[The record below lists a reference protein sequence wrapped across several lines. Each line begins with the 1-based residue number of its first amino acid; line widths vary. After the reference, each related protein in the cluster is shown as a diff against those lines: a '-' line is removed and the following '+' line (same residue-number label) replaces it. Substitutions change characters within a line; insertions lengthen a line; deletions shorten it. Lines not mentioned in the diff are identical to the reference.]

1 MAVDMFLKLDGIKG
15 ESVDAKHPNEIEVVS
30 YSWGVANS
38 GDAAPRRRGKP
49 HAAALNVNAHTS
61 KASPSLFLH
70 CCTGQHI
77 ASGILTARKAGE
89 QPLDFLHIKMTDIL
103 ISGYQ
108 TGSNGN
114 DLLPVETVSLEFAKL
129 QIVYTPQSA
138 AGGPLADISAAF
150 NFLTNRRI

>member
-1 MAVDMFLKLDGIKG
+1 MAVDMFLKLDGIQG
-15 ESVDAKHPNEIEVVS
+15 ESVDAKHHNEIEVVS
-30 YSWGVANS
+30 YSWGVVNS

-77 ASGILTARKAGE
+77 ATGILTARKAGE
-89 QPLDFLHIKMTDIL
+89 QPFEFLHIKMTDIL
-103 ISGYQ
+103 IANYQ
-108 TGSNGN
+108 TGSNGG
-114 DLLPVETVSLEFAKL
+114 DVLPVETISLEFAKV
-129 QIVYTPQSA
+129 QVVYTPQSA
-138 AGGPLADISAAF
+138 AGGALGDISAAF